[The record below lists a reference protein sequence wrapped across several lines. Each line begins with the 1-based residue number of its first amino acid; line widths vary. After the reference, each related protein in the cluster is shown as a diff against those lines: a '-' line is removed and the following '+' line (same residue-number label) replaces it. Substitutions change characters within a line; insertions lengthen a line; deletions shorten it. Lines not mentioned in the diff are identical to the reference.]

1 VTVQERNSVVIRLAG
16 DSGDGIQLAGAQLTR
31 TSALCGDA
39 VWTLPDFP
47 AEIRAPAGSLAG
59 VSGFQVQFGG
69 EVHTP
74 GDCVDALIAMNPA
87 ALKTHLKDLD
97 RGGIL
102 IVNRDAFQPSE
113 LVKAGYSSDP
123 LQDGSLRSRR
133 VLAAPITT
141 LNREAVADRNVG
153 PPPLLSQREVDRCK
167 NFFALG
173 LVYWLFER
181 PLEPTLN
188 WIKDKFARNPAVLE
202 ANRRALTAGYHHGET
217 TEAAPAPVRT
227 AGASLPPGLY
237 RTITGNEALALGLV
251 AAARTSGLPLLYAA
265 YPIAPSS
272 SVLHRLAELKRFG
285 VRTFQAEDEIA
296 AMGAAIGAAF
306 GGGLGATATSGPGL
320 SLKSEGIG
328 LAVMTELPVVVIDVQ
343 RGGPSLGLPTK
354 TEQADLFQALY
365 GRHGECPVAVL
376 AARSPADCFATVYE
390 AARLA
395 VSHMTPVLVLSDGFL
410 AVGAEAWHIPDPAE
424 LPPIPVRQLTAVG
437 AEPFQP
443 YRRDERQ
450 VRPWAVP
457 GAPGLEHR
465 IGALEKDDGS
475 GAVSYEP
482 LNHERMVRIRAEKIA
497 RIADDIPDL
506 AVDGPA
512 EGDLLV
518 VGWGG
523 TFGAIATAVRRVR
536 ADGLGVSHA
545 HFRYL
550 NPMPRNTGDVLRRY
564 KKLLVP
570 ELNTGQ
576 LRLLLRSEYLIDAV
590 GLNKVQGRPFLVGE
604 IEEKI
609 RHVLNNDS

>member
-1 VTVQERNSVVIRLAG
+1 
-16 DSGDGIQLAGAQLTR
+16 
-31 TSALCGDA
+31 
-39 VWTLPDFP
+39 
-47 AEIRAPAGSLAG
+47 
-59 VSGFQVQFGG
+59 
-69 EVHTP
+69 
-74 GDCVDALIAMNPA
+74 MNPA

-97 RGGIL
+97 QGGIL
-102 IVNRDAFQPSE
+102 IVNRDAFQAAE
-113 LVKAGYSSDP
+113 LAKAGYLSDP

-133 VLAAPITT
+133 LFAAPITT
-141 LNREAVADRNVG
+141 LNREAVADHNVG
-153 PPPLLSQREVDRCK
+153 PSPLLSQREVDRCK

-181 PLEPTLN
+181 PLGPTLE

-202 ANRRALTAGYHHGET
+202 ANRRALTAGYHYGET
-217 TEAAPAPVRT
+217 IEALPAPIRA
-227 AGASLPPGLY
+227 AGASLPPGRY
-237 RTITGNEALALGLV
+237 RMVTGNEALALGLV
-251 AAARTSGLPLLYAA
+251 AAARTSGLPLLYTA

-272 SVLHRLAELKRFG
+272 QVLHRLAELKRFG

-354 TEQADLFQALY
+354 AEQADLFQALY

-376 AARSPADCFATVYE
+376 APQSPSDCFAVVYE
-390 AARLA
+390 AVRLA
-395 VSHMTPVLVLSDGFL
+395 VAHMTPVLVLSDGFL
-410 AVGAEAWHIPDPAE
+410 AVGAEPWRIPVPAE
-424 LPPIPVRQLTAVG
+424 LAPIPVRHSIAGVG
-437 AEPFQP
+437 RFQP

-465 IGALEKDDGS
+465 TGGLEKEDRT

-497 RIADDIPDL
+497 HMADDIPEL
-506 AVDGPA
+506 VVDGPT
-512 EGDLLV
+512 EGELLV
-518 VGWGG
+518 VGWGS
-523 TFGAIATAVRRVR
+523 TFGAIATAVRRAR
-536 ADGLGVSHA
+536 AIGLNVAHA

-550 NPMPRNTGDVLRRY
+550 NPMPRNTGEVLHRH
-564 KKLLVP
+564 KKVLVP

-576 LRLLLRSEYLIDAV
+576 LRQMLRSEFLIDAI
-590 GLNKVQGRPFLVGE
+590 GMNKVQGVPLLVGE
-604 IEEKI
+604 IEEMI
-609 RHVLNNDS
+609 RHILITNS

>member
-1 VTVQERNSVVIRLAG
+1 VTVQERNSVVVRLAG

-31 TSALCGDA
+31 TSALGGEA
-39 VWTLPDFP
+39 VWTAPDFP

-69 EVHTP
+69 DVLTP
-74 GDCVDALIAMNPA
+74 GDQVDALVAMNPA

-97 RGGIL
+97 SAGIL
-102 IVNRDAFQPSE
+102 IVNQDTFQPTE
-113 LVKAGYSSDP
+113 LAKAGYSSNP

-133 VLAAPITT
+133 LFAAPITT
-141 LNREAVADRNVG
+141 LNREAIADRNVG

-181 PLEPTLN
+181 PLEPTLD

-202 ANRRALTAGYHHGET
+202 ANRRALTAGNHYGET
-217 TEAAPAPVRT
+217 VEALPAPVR
-227 AGASLPPGLY
+227 AARASLPPGRY
-237 RTITGNEALALGLV
+237 RMVTGNEAVALGLV

-272 SVLHRLAELKRFG
+272 NVLHRLAELKRFG

-376 AARSPADCFATVYE
+376 AAQSPGDCFATVYE

-395 VSHMTPVLVLSDGFL
+395 VAHMTPVLVLSDGFL
-410 AVGAEAWHIPDPAE
+410 AVGAEPWRIPDLAE
-424 LPPIPVRQLTAVG
+424 LPAISVRQSTSVG
-437 AEPFQP
+437 AGPFQP

-465 IGALEKDDGS
+465 LGGLEKEDGT

-482 LNHERMVRIRAEKIA
+482 LNHERMVRLRAKKIA
-497 RIADDIPDL
+497 RIADDIPEL
-506 AVDGPA
+506 AVDGPV

-518 VGWGG
+518 AGWGS
-523 TFGAIATAVRRVR
+523 TFGAIATAVRRTR
-536 ADGLGVSHA
+536 ADGLSVSHA

-550 NPMPRNTGDVLRRY
+550 NPMPRNTGEALGRY
-564 KKLLVP
+564 KKVLVP

-576 LRLLLRSEYLIDAV
+576 LSRLLRSEYLIEAV
-590 GLNKVQGRPFLVGE
+590 GLNKVQGQPFSVNE

-609 RHVLNNDS
+609 RRVLNNDS